1 MGCYTAGLCSMH
13 RCPYKFLK
21 LAIQNDKG
29 IYFSIFKNSPI
40 MKVLVIGGTG
50 LIGKDV
56 CKKLEGAGHKVI
68 VGSPGRGVDIL
79 TGKGLEEALE
89 GTDIVIDLSNSKS
102 PDGETALHFFST
114 AGKNLVAA
122 EKVANVKH
130 HLILSIVGVPLAQHI
145 GYLQAKKLQEDS
157 IATSGIPYT
166 IIRSTQFHEHISTI
180 IAVQGEGR
188 EVHVS
193 TVDYQPIAVEDVVNY
208 VVKFAL
214 EEPKNGIVEIA
225 GPDRGPMNEFVKKYL
240 DEKREEKVVVA
251 NEDNKYMFF
260 EIPRSLLVPAG
271 DFFPGEVRFDDWKKS
286 S

>member
-1 MGCYTAGLCSMH
+1 
-13 RCPYKFLK
+13 
-21 LAIQNDKG
+21 
-29 IYFSIFKNSPI
+29 

-56 CKKLEGAGHKVI
+56 CKKLESAGHKVI
-68 VGSPGRGVDIL
+68 VGSPSRGVDIL
-79 TGKGLEEALE
+79 TGMGLEEALE
-89 GTDIVIDLSNSKS
+89 GTDIVIDLSNSQS
-102 PDGETALHFFST
+102 PDEETALHFFST

-122 EKVANVKH
+122 EKIANVKH

-145 GYLQAKKLQEDS
+145 GYLQAKKLQEDT
-157 IATSGIPYT
+157 IAASGIPYT

-180 IAVQGEGR
+180 IAVQSEGK

-193 TVDYQPIAVEDVVNY
+193 TVDYQPIAVADVVSY

-214 EEPKNGIVEIA
+214 EEPKNGVVEIA

-240 DEKREEKVVVA
+240 DEKHEEKVVVT

-260 EIPRSLLVPAG
+260 EIPGSLLVPAG
-271 DFFPGEVRFDDWKKS
+271 DFYPGKIRFDDWKKS

>member
-1 MGCYTAGLCSMH
+1 
-13 RCPYKFLK
+13 
-21 LAIQNDKG
+21 
-29 IYFSIFKNSPI
+29 

-56 CKKLEGAGHKVI
+56 CEKLGSAGHKVI
-68 VGSPGRGVDIL
+68 VGSPTRGVDIL
-79 TGKGLEEALE
+79 TGKGLEVALE
-89 GTDIVIDLSNSKS
+89 GTDIVIDLSNSQS
-102 PDGETALHFFST
+102 PDGETALNFFST

-122 EKVANVKH
+122 EKAANIKH

-145 GYLQAKKLQEDS
+145 GYLQAKKLQEDI
-157 IATSGIPYT
+157 IAASGIPYT
-166 IIRSTQFHEHISTI
+166 IIRSTQFHEHIGTI
-180 IAVQGEGR
+180 IAVQGEGKV
-188 EVHVS
+188 VHVS
-193 TVDYQPIAVEDVVNY
+193 TVDYQPIAVADVVSF

-240 DEKREEKVVVA
+240 DEKQEEKVVVP

-271 DFFPGEVRFDDWKKS
+271 VFYPGEIRFDDWKKS